1 MKISFFFLKTKKRD
15 FEKTS
20 DEEQQTALQECL
32 AVMTY
37 DLYCV
42 PVFILYVSNSSK
54 LSYRLSCKPPD
65 LSELLG
71 PKVKSN
77 CRSLFCLFNKQS
89 QEETQNYTH
98 LLMF

>member
-1 MKISFFFLKTKKRD
+1 MNENLFFFKKKRD

-37 DLYCV
+37 DFYCV

-71 PKVKSN
+71 PKVKATAEDSFVY
-77 CRSLFCLFNKQS
+77 LTNKVK
-89 QEETQNYTH
+89 ERHKITH
-98 LLMF
+98 TY